1 MRRAPACGEL
11 HNRLECGPCAGHAPT
26 VGAAQTMPPNRVV
39 PGGRDIGALAA
50 VPGMVTTL
58 SHIFVSTLS
67 TNKVIERAFSDLID
81 LTRRV
86 LWPNPDNQ
94 AVTLVANTWWAP
106 GQ

>member
-50 VPGMVTTL
+50 VKSQVPGTVTTITGL
-58 SHIFVSTLS
+58 LRSG
-67 TNKVIERAFSDLID
+67 
-81 LTRRV
+81 
-86 LWPNPDNQ
+86 
-94 AVTLVANTWWAP
+94 AVNN
-106 GQ
+106 